1 MKKIKIVFYLL
12 LVALIT
18 FIICYS
24 LIAFCTMEIN
34 LKNWHVALRIMT
46 TFIVVGVTIG
56 YSLYISADDCN

>member
-12 LVALIT
+12 LVALVT

-46 TFIVVGVTIG
+46 TLIVVGVTIG

>member
-1 MKKIKIVFYLL
+1 MKKFKIVFYLL
-12 LVALIT
+12 LVALVT

-46 TFIVVGVTIG
+46 TLIVVGVTIG